1 MFYVSNLCL
10 CDGKMIYLL
19 DEILHIYVNNIKHRE
34 MCLLDLF
41 CYSYVLSGLIVS

>member
-10 CDGKMIYLL
+10 CDGKMIYLS
-19 DEILHIYVNNIKHRE
+19 DVISHIYVNNIINRE

-41 CYSYVLSGLIVS
+41 CYSYVLSGLIAS

>member
-10 CDGKMIYLL
+10 CDGKMICLL
-19 DEILHIYVNNIKHRE
+19 DEILHICVNNIRNRE

-41 CYSYVLSGLIVS
+41 CYCVVSSGLIAS